1 VHLHTHLSVD
11 PLLRNFSV
19 ANVFPSC
26 RMCSFAREVQFPSS
40 TGTTP
45 SLQQYE
51 GGGIRI
57 RVHAGASPVY
67 HTQLQFRQQSAGW
80 SGTLSTAQW
89 SDAKEQLRS
98 PSGGKSPFWIF
109 LPLLYLSS
117 VETLNPKSPV
127 LSDLARNKFLY
138 SEAALV
144 F

>member
-98 PSGGKSPFWIF
+98 PSGGQKRV
-109 LPLLYLSS
+109 
-117 VETLNPKSPV
+117 VEKLWREFF
-127 LSDLARNKFLY
+127 SDPSQWWDHR
-138 SEAALV
+138 SEKVSGYTSEL
-144 F
+144 